1 MNFRLTREF
10 AIVAIIV
17 GAIVLANPN
26 LWWLL
31 FFVFSGFWF
40 NNQQSTSQSSSPRQM
55 PRGRYRET
63 RRTDGTARH
72 PTTASELRR
81 QRLEQSQEMIP
92 GVFPPRPLENSNPAP
107 RLPRTSAAK
116 GRMPHAADA
125 VRAAGHPLDGLALLP
140 VDIGLMVYTGT
151 QRPVLHREAPVPDT
165 VDFVQPFVELQLSRP
180 AAGTLR
186 FEILDSTGD
195 VVYRREERRQ
205 LPVGRTPVIPATR
218 MPVGDFLFTEGN
230 WTLNVYAADT
240 LLASHTFEWGEP
252 ADATGVL
259 REHLA
264 QDGELS
270 ADLAMLVE
278 DARLQPL
285 SLDDLLDAQEEP
297 QRMARSS

>member
-1 MNFRLTREF
+1 MNIRFTREF
-10 AIVAIIV
+10 AVIAVIV
-17 GAIVLANPN
+17 GAIVIANPN

-31 FFVFSGFWF
+31 FFVFGGFWF
-40 NNQQSTSQSSSPRQM
+40 NTDQSDERSSTRRM
-55 PRGRYRET
+55 PRGRYQEI
-63 RRTDGTARH
+63 RRTDGTERRS
-72 PTTASELRR
+72 TTTRELRR
-81 QRLEQSQEMIP
+81 QRLGQSQEMMP
-92 GVFPPRPLENSNPAP
+92 GVFPPRPLENDSPAPAP
-107 RLPRTSAAK
+107 RRAPSTS
-116 GRMPHAADA
+116 GPMPHAAEA

-140 VDIGLMVYTGT
+140 VDIGLMAYSGS

-186 FEILDSTGD
+186 FEILDSTGE

-205 LPVGRTPVIPATR
+205 LPAGRTPVIPATR
-218 MPVGDFLFTEGN
+218 MPVGDFLFTEGG

-240 LLASHTFEWGEP
+240 LLASHTFGWGEP

-278 DARLQPL
+278 EAHLQPL
-285 SLDDLLDAQEEP
+285 SLDDLLDAQDEP
-297 QRMARSS
+297 RHFARSS

>member
-26 LWWLL
+26 FWWLF
-31 FFVFSGFWF
+31 FFVFSAFWF
-40 NNQQSTSQSSSPRQM
+40 NNQESTRESSDPRRM

-63 RRTDGTARH
+63 RRTDGTERR

-81 QRLEQSQEMIP
+81 QRRQQMQDTIP
-92 GVFPPRPLENSNPAP
+92 GVFPPRVREAAPPKPRPARAGAARGPL
-107 RLPRTSAAK
+107 
-116 GRMPHAADA
+116 PHAADA
-125 VRAAGHPLDGLALLP
+125 VIAAGHDLSDLALLP
-140 VDIGLMVYTGT
+140 VDIGLMVYSGT
-151 QRPVLHREAPVPDT
+151 ERPVLHREAPVSDT
-165 VDFVQPFVELQLSRP
+165 VDFIQPFVELQLSRP

-205 LPVGRTPVIPATR
+205 LPAGRTPVIPATR

-240 LLASHTFEWGEP
+240 LLASHSFAWGEP
-252 ADATGVL
+252 ADTTGVL

-270 ADLAMLVE
+270 ADLALLIE
-278 DARLQPL
+278 DAQLQPL
-285 SLDDLLDAQEEP
+285 SLDDLLEAQDEP
-297 QRMARSS
+297 QRMTRSS